1 MSQHSIKPHGLRGDA
16 HAEGHDNTR
25 HDHGSYKSYLTG
37 FVLASILTII
47 PFAIVMTGGFESRIM
62 TAIVVVGF
70 AVVQILV
77 HMVYFLHMNTRSDE
91 GWTMLSMIFTII
103 VVVIMISGS
112 LWVMYNLNTNMM
124 PQMDHPDFQGF
135 GS

>member
-1 MSQHSIKPHGLRGDA
+1 MSKPSIEPHGHHEPGQ
-16 HAEGHDNTR
+16 HASG
-25 HDHGSYKSYLTG
+25 HDHGSYRSYLTG
-37 FVLASILTII
+37 FALAAILTII
-47 PFAIVMTGGFESRIM
+47 PFTIVMSGGFDSRVL
-62 TAIVVVGF
+62 TAVTVIGF

-103 VVVIMISGS
+103 VVVIMIAGS
-112 LWVMYNLNTNMM
+112 VWVMYNLNTNMM
-124 PQMDHPDFQGF
+124 PSMDHESFQGF